1 MNNDFA
7 EFLQKYKYL
16 IEQDKFEDLYKQA
29 TNYRFSSEL
38 TKVLQQAG
46 IDPLMFMNKI
56 PAKFAE
62 FLTDCNFIIPDHITM
77 IAHGAFFGSDIQSVI
92 IPESCKLINYCAFAH
107 CDNLTTVIFKSG
119 CETIELQAFY
129 KCTHLKT
136 VNLPETLKLIGQAAF
151 FSNYSLEHIKLPDSL
166 AGVEQHSFSKT
177 GLHEI
182 EIPQS
187 CVELG
192 PRAFY
197 DCNNMKTAVIH
208 GGDIIYSGVFQSCK
222 NLEKV
227 IFGNNGSY
235 FDPDIFDE
243 ENPPKTFYV
252 PKSNKYVL
260 DYCKEHYFNIQLI

>member
-16 IEQDKFEDLYKQA
+16 IEQDNFEDLYKYA
-29 TNYRFSSEL
+29 TEYDFSSQL
-38 TKVLQQAG
+38 TMILQQAG
-46 IDPLMFMNKI
+46 INPLLYMNQI

-62 FLTDCNFIIPDHITM
+62 FLQDVHFVIPDHITM
-77 IAHGAFFGSDIQSVI
+77 IDHDAFSGSDIQSVT
-92 IPESCKLINYCAFAH
+92 IPETCKLIKYCAFEH
-107 CDNLTTVIFKSG
+107 CNDLTTVIFKPG
-119 CETIELQAFY
+119 CEKIELQAFY
-129 KCTHLKT
+129 RCNLLKT
-136 VNLPETLKLIGQAAF
+136 VNLPETLKVIGQAVF
-151 FSNYSLEHIKLPDSL
+151 FADHSVEHIKLPNSL
-166 AGVEQHSFSKT
+166 ARIDQESFSKT

-187 CVELG
+187 CGELG
-192 PRAFY
+192 VNAFY

-208 GGDIIYSGVFQSCK
+208 GGDIIYSGAFKSCK

-227 IFGNNGSY
+227 VFGNNGSH
-235 FDPDIFDE
+235 FAPNIFDE
-243 ENPPKTFYV
+243 DSPPKTFYV